1 MIGLNR
7 SEYNNLTTGSRDE
20 RTGES
25 YLTTGIVMAAYSLS
39 QVLSL
44 LSYRE

>member
-25 YLTTGIVMAAYSLS
+25 YLTTGIELAAY
-39 QVLSL
+39 L
-44 LSYRE
+44 LTLLLLLVTK